1 MRLPVL
7 LTERESLMRPLS
19 VVNLIILGS
28 CFAITFSLT
37 AVVIVIL
44 VLGGEYPRLQAE
56 FESSLRSLALFTV
69 MTVISALS
77 FYGLLKTH
85 PKRYWGQ
92 ALMWSGVFLTGWYYW
107 P

>member
-1 MRLPVL
+1 
-7 LTERESLMRPLS
+7 MRPLS

-44 VLGGEYPRLQAE
+44 VLGEDYPRLQAE
-56 FESSLRSLALFTV
+56 FEPLLRSLALFIS

-77 FYGLLKTH
+77 FYGLLKIH
-85 PKRYWGQ
+85 PQRYWGQ
-92 ALMWSGVFLTGWYYW
+92 AAMWGGVLLTAWYYW
-107 P
+107 PK